1 MRVRE
6 KPIFEKGVVSK
17 VLFHFKIE
25 DTGPGIPPDELTMLF
40 EAFVQTSTGRQK
52 TGDGTGL
59 GLAISHQ
66 FLQLMGGELTVS
78 SQFGQ
83 GTTFEFSLQC
93 QLAGAIDVKNTRIE
107 KEVRNI

>member
-1 MRVRE
+1 
-6 KPIFEKGVVSK
+6 
-17 VLFHFKIE
+17 
-25 DTGPGIPPDELTMLF
+25 
-40 EAFVQTSTGRQK
+40 
-52 TGDGTGL
+52 L

-66 FLQLMGGELTVS
+66 FVQLMGGELTVS

-107 KEVRNI
+107 KEVIALEPNQLRYRILMNWLRRINF